1 MYQNGNVKE
10 NQAQLRL
17 KMETLVE
24 DIEFLRRN
32 MGLIGVLDSEKI
44 QDTLKECVYFKT
56 VDCDPIMFRLETDSV
71 YSPKVIYIFHW
82 YSGFSHV

>member
-10 NQAQLRL
+10 NEAQLRL

-71 YSPKVIYIFHW
+71 YSPKVIYIFYW